1 MRVAGNALDPSQSP
15 AHQGY
20 SGASPISTLG
30 GRAKAW
36 LSNRAKSI
44 ALELLDHHHHDN
56 YTSTKVLSGA
66 IAPRDVIP
74 DARFSVLHCVR
85 IALALAGVNERGDA
99 GITPLIW
106 AARRGHEVVELLL
119 GREDVNL
126 HFLDNS
132 YDKTPLLWAA
142 KNGYEGV

>member
-1 MRVAGNALDPSQSP
+1 M
-15 AHQGY
+15 
-20 SGASPISTLG
+20 
-30 GRAKAW
+30 
-36 LSNRAKSI
+36 
-44 ALELLDHHHHDN
+44 
-56 YTSTKVLSGA
+56 
-66 IAPRDVIP
+66 
-74 DARFSVLHCVR
+74 HCVR

-142 KNGYEGV
+142 KNGTRQCEELGLHYGNNKVDCSDLA